1 MQHAAMKGV
10 MVFGLTV
17 ACVSPAL
24 GASMMARWQDRVHG
38 IHLPTP
44 EGQANWTLFWDE
56 INDFGYPLP

>member
-1 MQHAAMKGV
+1 
-10 MVFGLTV
+10 MVLGLTV

-24 GASMMARWQDRVHG
+24 GASMMARWNDRVHG

-56 INDFGYPLP
+56 INDFGHPLP